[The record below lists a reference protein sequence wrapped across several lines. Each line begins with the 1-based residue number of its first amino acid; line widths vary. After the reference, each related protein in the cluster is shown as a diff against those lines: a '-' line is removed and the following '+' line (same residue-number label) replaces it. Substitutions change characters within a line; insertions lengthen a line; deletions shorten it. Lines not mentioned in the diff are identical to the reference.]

1 MDRRLLGALGESM
14 AAADYRK
21 DGYEMVAAN
30 YRTRQGEVDL
40 IVRKEKLYVFAEV
53 KTRSPGAIAAPRE
66 SVTRHKRQRILLA
79 ARMFL
84 SERELG
90 DVPVR
95 LDVVEVLA
103 DGDGGFSVHRLEN
116 AFEEN
121 G

>member
-30 YRTRQGEVDL
+30 YRTRQG
-40 IVRKEKLYVFAEV
+40 KLYVFAEV

-103 DGDGGFSVHRLEN
+103 DEDGGFSVHRLEN

>member
-66 SVTRHKRQRILLA
+66 SVTRQNPLA